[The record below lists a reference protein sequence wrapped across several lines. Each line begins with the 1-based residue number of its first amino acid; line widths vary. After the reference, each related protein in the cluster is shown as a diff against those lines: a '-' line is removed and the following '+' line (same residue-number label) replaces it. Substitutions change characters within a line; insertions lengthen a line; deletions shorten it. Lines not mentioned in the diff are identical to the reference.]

1 MIFENTRIL
10 KNTKMRKERKVN
22 IKVMQETRR
31 NMTAR
36 RIMVPENGVKGVTM
50 TLTPRGVKN
59 VCSNILILSTYL
71 YYILQ
76 TTEVNSTYV
85 LLGVELTITST

>member
-59 VCSNILILSTYL
+59 VCSKQDHANLTPEILILHF
-71 YYILQ
+71 
-76 TTEVNSTYV
+76 
-85 LLGVELTITST
+85 